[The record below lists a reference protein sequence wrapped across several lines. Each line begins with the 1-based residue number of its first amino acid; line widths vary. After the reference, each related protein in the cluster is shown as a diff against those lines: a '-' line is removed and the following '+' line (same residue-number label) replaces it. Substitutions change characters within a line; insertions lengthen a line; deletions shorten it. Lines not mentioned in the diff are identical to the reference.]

1 MLKKASIPKGTRD
14 FSSEEMR
21 KRNYVFQIMKKSFEK
36 FGFQQIETP
45 AMENLQTLTGK
56 YGDEGDQLIFK
67 ILNSGDFL
75 SKVNDID
82 NKTTKSITPEIAQ
95 KALRYDLTVPFA
107 RYVVQN
113 RNNIVFP
120 FRRYQMQNVWRADRP
135 QKGRFREFFQCD
147 ADIVGTESLVAEMEL
162 ILLYDDVLSTL
173 GLKDFT
179 IKINNRKILNGIAQ
193 IIGQSDKF
201 TDITL
206 ALDKIDKIGQEKVK
220 EEMIAKGIS
229 KKSVDMLTPIF
240 NLTGNPFDVLDTLRK
255 YLHHSEIGL
264 QGVEELSNVVHS
276 VEQIKLQNAKFHIDV
291 TLARGL
297 NYYTGCILEVQ
308 SDKVNIGSIGGGGR
322 YDNLTDMFGMDNM
335 PGVGISFGFDRI
347 NLVLEELNLFP
358 DFEKDLTK
366 VFFVNFGHQEALY
379 CLKLLKEL
387 RKKGIKS
394 ELYPSADKMKKQMQ
408 YADKKN
414 VLYTILV
421 GENEIKHNTLTVKN
435 MLNGSQKSMTFE
447 ELMSTLKIF

>member
-1 MLKKASIPKGTRD
+1 
-14 FSSEEMR
+14 
-21 KRNYVFQIMKKSFEK
+21 
-36 FGFQQIETP
+36 
-45 AMENLQTLTGK
+45 
-56 YGDEGDQLIFK
+56 
-67 ILNSGDFL
+67 
-75 SKVNDID
+75 
-82 NKTTKSITPEIAQ
+82 
-95 KALRYDLTVPFA
+95 
-107 RYVVQN
+107 
-113 RNNIVFP
+113 
-120 FRRYQMQNVWRADRP
+120 MQNVWRADRP

-435 MLNGSQKSMTFE
+435 MLDGSQKSMTFE